1 MSYKE
6 SYAKAKKEESLEQ
19 LTATYLEF
27 KKPGVSV
34 VGRFIHQNKVPG
46 KRPDTEYN
54 QYLFETDEG
63 LVKFA
68 MGNVTDNE
76 AGALMRIGE
85 IYHIEFKGTEDLGG
99 GRRVNK
105 FFIERLMEHDM
116 GRVGGPGDEP
126 F

>member
-1 MSYKE
+1 MNYKE
-6 SYAKAKKEESLEQ
+6 AYTKAKKEESLEQ

-27 KKPGVSV
+27 KKEGVTV
-34 VGRFIHQNKVPG
+34 IGRYIHVNVVPG

-63 LVKFA
+63 LIKFA

-85 IYHIEFKGTEDLGG
+85 IYRIEFKGQEELTG

-105 FFIERLMEHDM
+105 FFIERLTQHDL
-116 GRVGGPGDEP
+116 GPVGGPGDEP